1 MCRKLFFVG
10 LCVGNFC
17 DFDGNFDNFS
27 VGKTR
32 NFNEKS
38 DFNHSKHPYT

>member
-27 VGKTR
+27 VGKTG
-32 NFNEKS
+32 NFNKKVKLNS
-38 DFNHSKHPYT
+38 PKLKQ